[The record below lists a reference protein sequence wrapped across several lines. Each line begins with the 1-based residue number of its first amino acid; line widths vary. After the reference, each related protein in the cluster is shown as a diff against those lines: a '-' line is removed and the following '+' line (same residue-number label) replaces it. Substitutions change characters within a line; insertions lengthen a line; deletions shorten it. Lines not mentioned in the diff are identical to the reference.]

1 VQEAFRLGA
10 VGGWVGTWCWY
21 WWGCWCPRGQAG
33 TLCEVCG
40 CAGGN
45 HGAVGRAER
54 RGGRV
59 VVYGSHEDR
68 KRLVRVA
75 ELVDPK
81 VRDYD
86 AVYCDY

>member
-1 VQEAFRLGA
+1 M
-10 VGGWVGTWCWY
+10 
-21 WWGCWCPRGQAG
+21 
-33 TLCEVCG
+33 
-40 CAGGN
+40 
-45 HGAVGRAER
+45 GRAER